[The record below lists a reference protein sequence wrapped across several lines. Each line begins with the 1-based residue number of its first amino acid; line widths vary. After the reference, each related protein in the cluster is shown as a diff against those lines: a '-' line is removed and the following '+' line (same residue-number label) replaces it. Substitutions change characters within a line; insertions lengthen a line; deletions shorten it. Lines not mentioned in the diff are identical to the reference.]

1 MTIEAITAVSSATGT
16 GAAAGAGGAQAGY
29 GVSLTDVAGFDQA
42 MQGAAARIEAQP
54 AMSGTQAMQGILKPL
69 ESVNGEA
76 ERLSAAAEAAQ
87 AGDKQMTPGDI
98 ISLTVQSSE
107 FMFHCQL
114 TSNIANRTSDG
125 LQQLFRQQS

>member
-1 MTIEAITAVSSATGT
+1 MTIEAITAATSATST
-16 GAAAGAGGAQAGY
+16 GAASGASVQAGY
-29 GVSLTDVAGFDQA
+29 GVSLTDVAGFEQA
-42 MQGAAARIEAQP
+42 MQGAVARVEAQP
-54 AMSGTQAMQGILKPL
+54 PTSGAQAMQGILKPL

-87 AGDKQMTPGDI
+87 AGEKEMTPGEI